1 MILLSSEEKRYFDSR
16 INFRKF
22 YLEDI
27 AESYTKNP
35 KLVFIKHLFYP
46 LFASKKS
53 GINKDFIVNFQNFS
67 KFKKTLYNMGVSNI
81 DVKELESILVN
92 WSYSFINRNYSQ
104 KEAVQ
109 MKASFEN
116 YLDDVYSDNILMK
129 RGILK
134 GREKGKKE
142 GREEGEI
149 VGIEKGKKEG
159 EIVGIEKGREEGR
172 LEMAR
177 RMKTAKEPI
186 HKIQFYTSLSPEEI
200 EKL

>member
-1 MILLSSEEKRYFDSR
+1 
-16 INFRKF
+16 
-22 YLEDI
+22 
-27 AESYTKNP
+27 
-35 KLVFIKHLFYP
+35 
-46 LFASKKS
+46 
-53 GINKDFIVNFQNFS
+53 
-67 KFKKTLYNMGVSNI
+67 
-81 DVKELESILVN
+81 
-92 WSYSFINRNYSQ
+92 
-104 KEAVQ
+104 

-134 GREKGKKE
+134 GRE
-142 GREEGEI
+142 
-149 VGIEKGKKEG
+149 EG
-159 EIVGIEKGREEGR
+159 EIVGIEKGREEGREKGR